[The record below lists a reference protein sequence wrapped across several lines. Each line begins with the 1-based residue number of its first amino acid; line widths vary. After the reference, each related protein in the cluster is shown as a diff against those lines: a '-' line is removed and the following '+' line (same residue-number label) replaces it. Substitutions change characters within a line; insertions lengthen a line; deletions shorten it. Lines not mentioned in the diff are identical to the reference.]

1 MKKPGNHGLRTT
13 GTHTGNFGR
22 AKVQG
27 RPGELDLTKE
37 ILNREDLR
45 IPDRNE
51 VYERLVIAYNTTVDP
66 KLKAG
71 LWEILK
77 KRIATVK
84 EHKPPVQSEHIETHW
99 DTIKRT
105 R

>member
-1 MKKPGNHGLRTT
+1 M
-13 GTHTGNFGR
+13 
-22 AKVQG
+22 
-27 RPGELDLTKE
+27 
-37 ILNREDLR
+37 
-45 IPDRNE
+45 
-51 VYERLVIAYNTTVDP
+51 AYNTTVDP

-84 EHKPPVQSEHIETHW
+84 PSKPPVVTQQEETHW
-99 DTIKRT
+99 DIIKRT

>member
-1 MKKPGNHGLRTT
+1 MIISGRKKQENLN
-13 GTHTGNFGR
+13 GNFGAAR
-22 AKVQG
+22 IKG
-27 RPGELDLTKE
+27 NPGQLDLTKE
-37 ILNREDLR
+37 ILTRDNLR
-45 IPDRNE
+45 IPDRDE
-51 VYERLVIAYNTTVDP
+51 VYSRLVQAYNTTADP

-84 EHKPPVQSEHIETHW
+84 PSKPPVSVQVEETHW

>member
-1 MKKPGNHGLRTT
+1 MSNSHGLRTT

-22 AKVQG
+22 SKVKG
-27 RPGELDLTKE
+27 NPGKLDLSEK
-37 ILNREDLR
+37 ILNKENLR
-45 IPDRNE
+45 IPDRDE
-51 VYERLVIAYNTTVDP
+51 VYSRLVQAYNTTADP

-84 EHKPPVQSEHIETHW
+84 PSKPPVSAQVEETHW
-99 DTIKRT
+99 DIIKRT